1 LWEARCLPR
10 GPEEKS
16 TLPKRKPD
24 SENSAQPTEQELELR
39 KETARTAATMCMAGG
54 LGMGFYAV
62 LTWNHPHREVIVAL
76 AAAAALGG
84 LLARFIPSE
93 GLVNSRWRE
102 LFLMVWLSIVVAWMA
117 TLAAFDGGG
126 SSPIVYALVLPVLFT
141 ALTFPL
147 RVTVVVGTIDVAAFL
162 ILAVGSGDTF
172 VHTIFVAAVLS
183 VAAFVAAFE
192 ANNQARRSREL
203 SGTAEALRASEEISR
218 LQARQQ
224 QEVARFGQRALSGED
239 IDELLREGLRVV
251 HRVLA
256 IDSAGV
262 VKVVPEEQSLV
273 VISTEPKDPRIE
285 GAKLPPG
292 TGSMA
297 GYTLA
302 TGTPVIVRDWETERR
317 FEKSEV
323 LIASNM
329 LCGLTVMIR
338 AANRA
343 FGVLGVHCATHR
355 DFGTQDVNF
364 MQAIA
369 NVIGNA
375 IERREEEERTRYEAL
390 HDPLTGLPNRN
401 LFLDRLGRALA
412 QAERR
417 NSSVAV
423 LFLDLDQFKLVND
436 SLGHAAGDE
445 LLAAVAPRIEHALRP
460 TDTIARFGGDEFA
473 VLAEV
478 KNEHD
483 ATRIAERIKQALAH
497 PFKLRQREH
506 FVSASLGI
514 SLGRGEKAPEAM
526 IRDADAALYRAKD
539 KGRGGYEIFDSA
551 MRARA
556 VEHMRIEND
565 LRRALERSELELHY
579 QPIVGLR
586 EGSIVALEA
595 LLRWR
600 HPEYGLTSP
609 TSFIPVAEESLL
621 IVPVGRWVIEEACR
635 QVAEWQSLR
644 PDAAPVRI
652 AVNLSGRQIGDPD
665 LVSTVSTAIETSG
678 IDPATLS
685 LELTETVLFEE
696 SGVTERLMHALR
708 QVGVRLVLD
717 DFGSGFSSLGYL
729 KRFPLDGIKLDR
741 SFIENVADGLTDA
754 QIVRAVVEMARA
766 LGLEIVA
773 EGVETPEQLSAVR
786 NLGCHQAQGFYFMPP
801 LPADEVPGLLA
812 QSPWKDLIEA
822 QPPTSGQQRTTRSR
836 GIPAEEL

>member
-1 LWEARCLPR
+1 
-10 GPEEKS
+10 
-16 TLPKRKPD
+16 LPKRKPD
-24 SENSAQPTEQELELR
+24 SENAAAPTEQELELR
-39 KETARTAATMCMAGG
+39 KETARTAAIMCLAGG
-54 LGMGFYAV
+54 LGIGLYAL
-62 LTWNHPHREVIVAL
+62 LTWDHPHRELIAAL
-76 AAAAALGG
+76 AACGALGG
-84 LLARFIPSE
+84 LIARFIPSE
-93 GLVNSRWRE
+93 GIVNSRWRE
-102 LFLMVWLSIVVAWMA
+102 PFLMVWLSIAIAWMA
-117 TLAAFDGGG
+117 TLAAVDGGG
-126 SSPIVYALVLPVLFT
+126 TSPIVYALVIPVLFT

-147 RVTVVVGTIDVAAFL
+147 RVTVVVGTIDVTAFL
-162 ILAVGSGDTF
+162 ILAIGSGDTF
-172 VHTIFVAAVLS
+172 VHTIFVAVVLS
-183 VAAFVAAFE
+183 VVAFVSAFE

-239 IDELLREGLRVV
+239 IDELVREGLRVV
-251 HRVLA
+251 RRVLA

-262 VKVVPEEQSLV
+262 IKVVPEEQALV
-273 VISTEPKDPRIE
+273 IISTEPKDPRIE
-285 GAKLPPG
+285 GTNLPPG
-292 TGSMA
+292 TGSLA

-302 TGTPVIVRDWETERR
+302 TGTPVIVRDWETETR
-317 FEKSEV
+317 FEKSETLHMEDMV
-323 LIASNM
+323 
-329 LCGLTVMIR
+329 CGLTVMIR

-343 FGVLGVHCATHR
+343 YGVLGVHCTTHR

-417 NSSVAV
+417 NTSVAV

-445 LLAAVAPRIEHALRP
+445 LLAAVAPRIEQALRP
-460 TDTIARFGGDEFA
+460 SDTIARFGGDEFA

-478 KNEHD
+478 RSEPD
-483 ATRIAERIKQALAH
+483 AIRVAERIKQALSH

-514 SLGRGEKAPEAM
+514 SIGRGEKAPEAM
-526 IRDADAALYRAKD
+526 IRDADAALYRAKE

-665 LVSTVSTAIETSG
+665 LVSTVATAIETSG

-773 EGVETPEQLSAVR
+773 EGVETPEQLNAVR

-801 LPADEVPGLLA
+801 LPAEEVAGLLEE
-812 QSPWKDLIEA
+812 SPWKDLLEA
-822 QPPTSGQQRTTRSR
+822 PPPTSGQQRTTRPR

>member
-1 LWEARCLPR
+1 LSER
-10 GPEEKS
+10 
-16 TLPKRKPD
+16 
-24 SENSAQPTEQELELR
+24 SENGSGATQPSEEEYRLR
-39 KETARTAATMCMAGG
+39 LATLRGG
-54 LGMGFYAV
+54 AHIAIAVSLGFGAYA
-62 LTWNHPHREVIVAL
+62 LATPGGTNRGLILAL
-76 AAAAALGG
+76 AAVG
-84 LLARFIPSE
+84 LLAGCVTLILPGERF
-93 GLVNSRWRE
+93 VRSRSRE
-102 LFLMVWLSIVVAWMA
+102 PVLFLYSTLSVAVIA
-117 TLAAFDGGG
+117 TVTALDGGA
-126 SSPIVYALVLPVLFT
+126 SSPLTILFVLPVLLA

-147 RVTVVVGTIDVAAFL
+147 RVTVVLGALDVAAFL
-162 ILAVGSGDTF
+162 VVTLSSGDDLSYSVFTAF
-172 VHTIFVAAVLS
+172 GLLCVAAIS
-183 VAAFVAAFE
+183 GFE
-192 ANNQARRSREL
+192 ARNQTRRRDEL
-203 SGTAEALRASEEISR
+203 GSTAGALRTSEEISR

-239 IDELLREGLRVV
+239 IDELLREALRVV
-251 HRVLA
+251 KRVLD
-256 IDSAGV
+256 IDMAGV
-262 VKVVPEEQSLV
+262 VKVVPEEQALIV
-273 VISTEPKDPRIE
+273 VAAEPYDPDAI
-285 GAKLPPG
+285 GASIPAG
-292 TGSMA
+292 AGSHS

-302 TGTPVIVRDWETERR
+302 TGTPVIVRDWETETR
-317 FEKSEV
+317 FEKLEHSTGMK
-323 LIASNM
+323 S
-329 LCGLTVMIR
+329 GLSVMIR
-338 AANRA
+338 AANRS
-343 FGVLGVHCATHR
+343 FGVLIIQCGEHR
-355 DFGTQDVNF
+355 EFGTQDVNF

-401 LFLDRLGRALA
+401 LFLDRLGRSLA

-417 NSSVAV
+417 KTSLAV

-445 LLAAVAPRIEHALRP
+445 LLAAVAPRLEQGLRP
-460 TDTIARFGGDEFA
+460 SDSIARFGGDEFA

-478 KNEHD
+478 ETERD
-483 ATRIAERIKQALAH
+483 AIRVAERIRTALSR

-506 FVSASLGI
+506 FVSASMGI

-526 IRDADAALYRAKD
+526 IRDADAALYRAKE
-539 KGRGGYEIFDSA
+539 KGRGGYELFDSA

-565 LRRALERSELELHY
+565 FRRALDRGELELHY

-586 EGSIVALEA
+586 DGSIVALEA

-609 TSFIPVAEESLL
+609 TSFIPVAEESQL
-621 IVPVGRWVIEEACR
+621 IVPVGRWVVEEACTR
-635 QVAEWQSLR
+635 VAEWQSLE

-652 AVNLSGRQIGDPD
+652 AVNLSGRQIGDPQ
-665 LVSTVSTAIETSG
+665 LLPTVSAAVEASG

-685 LELTETVLFEE
+685 FELTESVLFEE
-696 SGVTERLMHALR
+696 SGVSERIMRSLR
-708 QVGVRLVLD
+708 GIGVRLVLD

-773 EGVETPEQLSAVR
+773 EGVETVDQLAAVR
-786 NLGCHQAQGFYFMPP
+786 SLGCHQAQGFYFMPP
-801 LPADEVPGLLA
+801 LPAEEVPGVLA
-812 QSPWKDLIEA
+812 QSPWKDLLEA
-822 QPPTSGQQRTTRSR
+822 ADSKQVEQETHRSR
-836 GIPAEEL
+836 MRRVQ